1 MTHIVGGSNEAEIQ
15 KSLNTTESIVSVTA
29 CIYFA
34 FGLYIMIA
42 KQICTKEAL
51 QVIDGPMS
59 RYGAQV
65 EHSAMNLIS
74 HHCFIIFVYYYQVY
88 PGDNLS

>member
-1 MTHIVGGSNEAEIQ
+1 MHIVGGSNEAEIQ
-15 KSLNTTESIVSVTA
+15 KSLNTIESMRVWLLGFD
-29 CIYFA
+29 FA
-34 FGLYIMIA
+34 FGLYIMIT
-42 KQICTKEAL
+42 KQICTEEAL
-51 QVIDGPMS
+51 QAKDGPMS
-59 RYGAQV
+59 RHGAQV